1 MGNNYNML
9 AKTFYGLEEVLEN
22 ELLKLGARDIKKGVR
37 NVSFVGDLG
46 FLYKANLNLRTAL
59 SILLPVKKFTVN
71 NEADLYH
78 SVYNFPWEDWIGEDE
93 TFAIQSTVN
102 SQVFNNSQFVLF
114 RVKDAIADRL
124 RKLKGKRPDIDTK
137 DPDLKINVH
146 LFKDEC
152 TLSLDSSGQPLF
164 KRAYRSA
171 TNIAPIN
178 EVLAA
183 GILKLAGWNGQ
194 SDFLDPMCGSG
205 TFLIEAAM
213 MACNIPPNLNRK
225 EFGFSKW
232 KNYDEELFQ
241 LIYQSSLKK
250 ISDFNFK
257 IKGFDKAPSAVMKSI
272 DNIKNADLSEFIQVE
287 IKDFFKSEKENRG
300 PLFMAFNP
308 PYGERL
314 ELDADAFYEKLG
326 DILKNNY
333 PQSEAWM
340 ITAFGENIKHIG
352 LKPSKR
358 IKLFNGKIESRLLKY
373 EIFRGSFNDYKAK
386 K

>member
-1 MGNNYNML
+1 MGINHQML
-9 AKTFYGLEEVLEN
+9 AKTFFGLEEVLEN
-22 ELLKLGARDIKKGVR
+22 ELLKLGAREVKKGVR

-46 FLYKANLNLRTAL
+46 FLYKANLNLRTAI
-59 SILLPVKKFTVN
+59 SILLPVKTFKVS

-78 SVYNFPWEDWIGEDE
+78 SVYNFPWENWVGEEE

-124 RKLKGKRPDIDTK
+124 RKLRGSRPDINTK
-137 DPDLKINVH
+137 SPDLKINVH
-146 LFKDEC
+146 VFKDEC

-183 GILKLAGWNGQ
+183 GILKLAGWDGQ

-213 MACNIPPNLNRK
+213 IACNIPPNLNRSD
-225 EFGFSKW
+225 FGFQKW
-232 KNYDEELFQ
+232 KNFDEDLFE
-241 LIYQSSLKK
+241 LIYQSSVKK
-250 ISDFNFK
+250 IRDFNFK
-257 IKGFDKAPSAVMKSI
+257 IKGYDKAPSAVMKSI
-272 DNIKNADLSEFIQVE
+272 DNIKNADLGEFIQVE

-300 PLFMAFNP
+300 PLFMTFNP

-314 ELDADAFYEKLG
+314 EVNVDEFYGKLG
-326 DILKNNY
+326 DTLKNNY
-333 PQSEAWM
+333 PQSEVWM
-340 ITAFGENIKHIG
+340 ITAFGENIKQIG

-373 EIFRGSFNDYKAK
+373 DIFRGSFNDYKAK

>member
-9 AKTFYGLEEVLEN
+9 AKTFFGLEEVLEN

-59 SILLPVKKFTVN
+59 SILVPVKTFTVN

-78 SVYNFPWEDWIGEDE
+78 SVYNFPWEEWVGEEE

-124 RKLKGKRPDIDTK
+124 RKLRGSRPDINTK

-146 LFKDEC
+146 IFKDEC
-152 TLSLDSSGQPLF
+152 TISLDSSGQPLF

-183 GILKLAGWNGQ
+183 GILKLAGWDGQ

-213 MACNIPPNLNRK
+213 IACNIPPNLNRK

-250 ISDFNFK
+250 IRDFNYK
-257 IKGFDKAPSAVMKSI
+257 IKGFDKAPSAVLKSI
-272 DNIKNADLSEFIQVE
+272 DNIKNADLSDFIQVE

-314 ELDADAFYEKLG
+314 DVDADAFYEKLG
-326 DILKNNY
+326 DTLKNSY

-340 ITAFGENIKHIG
+340 ITSFGENIKHIG

-373 EIFRGSFNDYKAK
+373 EIFRGSFNDYKANK
-386 K
+386 

>member
-9 AKTFYGLEEVLEN
+9 AKTFFGLEEVLEN

-59 SILLPVKKFTVN
+59 SILVPVKTFTVN

-78 SVYNFPWEDWIGEDE
+78 SVYNFPWEEWVGEEE

-102 SQVFNNSQFVLF
+102 SHVFNNSQFVLF

-124 RKLKGKRPDIDTK
+124 RKLRGSRPDINTK

-146 LFKDEC
+146 IFKDEC
-152 TLSLDSSGQPLF
+152 TISLDSSGQPLF

-183 GILKLAGWNGQ
+183 GILKLAGWDGQ

-213 MACNIPPNLNRK
+213 IACNIPPNLNRK

-250 ISDFNFK
+250 IRDFNYK
-257 IKGFDKAPSAVMKSI
+257 IKGFDKAPSAVLKSI
-272 DNIKNADLSEFIQVE
+272 DNIKNADLSDFIQVE

-314 ELDADAFYEKLG
+314 DVDADAFYEKLG
-326 DILKNNY
+326 DTLKNSY

-340 ITAFGENIKHIG
+340 ITSFGDNIKHIG

-373 EIFRGSFNDYKAK
+373 EIFRGSFNDYKANK
-386 K
+386 